1 MNLLDDRK
9 EAEAACE
16 IAEANDCN
24 GSKRDDLA
32 GVAIPIPQTSL
43 ARYSL
48 RQAPQGQALS
58 LAADANWRNRRG
70 FRKTPEG

>member
-24 GSKRDDLA
+24 GSGTARCFLLA
-32 GVAIPIPQTSL
+32 LKPSGA
-43 ARYSL
+43 Y
-48 RQAPQGQALS
+48 
-58 LAADANWRNRRG
+58 
-70 FRKTPEG
+70 